1 MWFFA
6 YILTQIAVFCNG
18 KVILTKNIKNVKK
31 MYIFGQKIL
40 HFENRC
46 AKIYYELIYFWRASM
61 KIELLHNKIIKD
73 TASESFKES
82 FENILVPKL
91 SEIYGES
98 LSEVQMYEDYVSC
111 GFSLGGR
118 FHYPLTVV
126 VDGEP
131 KRQWISWSVS
141 NKKLFLDGVP
151 YSYVGDAPLEFELCD
166 APEGFEE
173 KISGRACYFEGGAAN
188 ISVESV
194 SPDKTFLSGKYSQT
208 FVDEMARQISR
219 AIEKEFSVSG
229 IAESGVE
236 LRLVF
241 APGTYMEHVVE
252 NVTYRRLLISAR
264 ACSARDL
271 WIKWTHLNSSEPL
284 TVSDN
289 PSACEILFELGEDVP
304 HKIREKEYR
313 FLVATSAEKYQAA
326 MGRKNVTEWRDL
338 IKRVIK
344 RGELIKCVA
353 HAENEEEDAVAAF
366 NLEEVLSDY
375 VSPTAPELTAEEDK
389 NSDITALLKNLLGRD
404 EEEIAPENE
413 AVAEELALDEPPF
426 EMPSDESEPCEEIP
440 EEPEEEH
447 SEELEEADAAPD
459 SAALEDEI
467 RRKIEAEIRE
477 RLEAEARAKAEA
489 EAERLAREREEL
501 IAENERLRKAEAERL
516 AAEAERIAETEK
528 LRLELEAR
536 ELAEAKEKERM
547 AQAARLALLEREKF
561 EEEARQRRE
570 REEEERLAREA
581 AEREAREAEE
591 RMREAEARRR
601 EEEARLQREREEEKA
616 RQPKVNYVSKNAR
629 LLFRRTVDPNVTQR
643 IHEIILTT
651 IKYFHKEDVYIKIK
665 ASMPDATTVNL
676 NFEKIPESETELL
689 INIIKVLGKS
699 DLGITK
705 VFLE

>member
-1 MWFFA
+1 
-6 YILTQIAVFCNG
+6 
-18 KVILTKNIKNVKK
+18 
-31 MYIFGQKIL
+31 
-40 HFENRC
+40 
-46 AKIYYELIYFWRASM
+46 M
-61 KIELLHNKIIKD
+61 KIELLHNKIIRD

-82 FENILVPKL
+82 FENILLPKL
-91 SEIYGES
+91 FEAYGES
-98 LSEVQMYEDYVSC
+98 LSEVQMYEDYISC

-118 FHYPLTVV
+118 FYYPLTVV
-126 VDGEP
+126 AYGEA

-141 NKKLFLDGVP
+141 NKKLFSGGVP
-151 YSYVGDAPLEFELCD
+151 YSYVGEAALDFELCD

-173 KISGRACYFEGGAAN
+173 KISGRASYFEGGAVN

-229 IAESGVE
+229 IADSGVE
-236 LRLVF
+236 IRLVF

-289 PSACEILFELGEDVP
+289 PEACEVLFELGEDVP

-313 FLVATSAEKYQAA
+313 FLVTTSAEKYQAA

-344 RGELIKCVA
+344 RGELIKCEAPVT
-353 HAENEEEDAVAAF
+353 EEEYTEPAF
-366 NLEEVLSDY
+366 KLRDVLSDY

-440 EEPEEEH
+440 EEPKEEH

-459 SAALEDEI
+459 SAALEDEL

-516 AAEAERIAETEK
+516 AAEAERIAENEK

-591 RMREAEARRR
+591 RMREAEARRL

>member
-1 MWFFA
+1 M
-6 YILTQIAVFCNG
+6 N
-18 KVILTKNIKNVKK
+18 
-31 MYIFGQKIL
+31 
-40 HFENRC
+40 
-46 AKIYYELIYFWRASM
+46 
-61 KIELLHNKIIKD
+61 IELLHNKIIRD

-82 FENILVPKL
+82 FENVLVPKL
-91 SEIYGES
+91 SKAYGES
-98 LSEVQMYEDYVSC
+98 LSEVQMYEDYISD
-111 GFSLGGR
+111 GFISGGR
-118 FHYPLTVV
+118 FYYPLTLV

-141 NKKLFLDGVP
+141 NKKLFSGGVP
-151 YSYVGDAPLEFELCD
+151 YSYVGEAPIEFELCD
-166 APEGFEE
+166 APDGFEE
-173 KISGRACYFEGGAAN
+173 KISGRACYFEGGAAK

-229 IAESGVE
+229 IANGGVE
-236 LRLVF
+236 IRLVF

-271 WIKWTHLNSSEPL
+271 WIKWTRLNSDAPF

-289 PSACEILFELGEDVP
+289 PAACEILFELGEDVP

-313 FLVATSAEKYQAA
+313 FLVTTSAEKYQAA

-344 RGELIKCVA
+344 RGELIKCAAPVK
-353 HAENEEEDAVAAF
+353 NEEKDA
-366 NLEEVLSDY
+366 EEELKLPEELSEY
-375 VSPTAPELTAEEDK
+375 TAPTSPEITAEEDK
-389 NSDITALLKNLLGRD
+389 NRDITALLKNLLGRD
-404 EEEIAPENE
+404 EAENTTEKKE
-413 AVAEELALDEPPF
+413 AAEEFVLDEPPF
-426 EMPSDESEPCEEIP
+426 EMPADEAEPCEVISDESGEALI
-440 EEPEEEH
+440 EEPEA
-447 SEELEEADAAPD
+447 ADDALD
-459 SAALEDEI
+459 SAALEDEL

-477 RLEAEARAKAEA
+477 KLEAEARAKAEA
-489 EAERLAREREEL
+489 EAERLIREREEL
-501 IAENERLRKAEAERL
+501 IAENERLRRAEAERL

-561 EEEARQRRE
+561 EEEARLRRE
-570 REEEERLAREA
+570 REEEEKLAREA

-591 RMREAEARRR
+591 RRREAEARRL
-601 EEEARLQREREEEKA
+601 EEEARLEREREAEGA

-629 LLFRRTVDPNVTQR
+629 LLFRRAVDPNVTGR

-651 IKYFHKEDVYIKIK
+651 IKYFHKEDVYIKVK